1 MTHIL
6 ITGGSRGI
14 GRALAKLAA
23 ARGWDV
29 SINYAGNAKAADETA
44 AMVKSAGARAATIQG
59 DVADPADVVRIFDE
73 AEAAFGPIDHL
84 ANNAGIV
91 GPSQKLADM
100 EVARIRRLIDI
111 NVTGALL
118 VAREAARRMGTDRGG
133 QGGTMV
139 ITSSVAARLGSPN
152 IFVDYAASKGAT
164 DTMTIGLAQEL
175 GPVGIRANAIRPGLI
190 DTEIHADAGAP
201 DRAHKLGP
209 STPIGRAGSA
219 EEVAQAIIWLMSDE
233 SSYVMGAILDVGG
246 GR

>member
-29 SINYAGNAKAADETA
+29 SINFAGNARAAEETA
-44 AMVKSAGARAATIQG
+44 AAVRSAGARAAIIQG
-59 DVADPADVVRIFDE
+59 DVADENDVVRIFDE
-73 AEAAFGPIDHL
+73 AEAAFGPVDHL
-84 ANNAGIV
+84 ANNAGVV

-100 EVARIRRLIDI
+100 DVARIRRLIDI

-133 QGGTMV
+133 RGGTMV

-175 GPVGIRANAIRPGLI
+175 GPVGIRVNAIRPGLI
-190 DTEIHADAGAP
+190 DTEIHTDASAP
-201 DRAHKLGP
+201 DRAHELGP
-209 STPIGRAGSA
+209 KTPIGRAGAA
-219 EEVAQAIIWLMSDE
+219 EEVAEAIIWLMSDQ
-233 SSYVMGAILDVGG
+233 SSYVMGALLDVSG